1 MVSSQTA
8 RPVERSNGAKA
19 TQAVAATQAQ
29 APVSQAGFTD
39 MATTQPT
46 VINAPGQHVA
56 HSADPGALWGGAPAE
71 GLETSP
77 EIESFRKLTPDQ
89 MRAKLDELRGDRD
102 QLTGAI
108 QQRIGELD
116 KRWGRM
122 QNKTR
127 ARALGEYRGKSRHL
141 DRRTGAELAVLVAA
155 AEKAQ
160 AQIDSLNAQ
169 VKALPKDSKTS
180 CPEKRAQLARD
191 LRAQRKALSQAVDQ
205 ATQLVDTKGLKV
217 DRLAETETIIDP
229 SAAKKPESETL
240 LGMVKKWFT
249 LDWIIG
255 KCSNIYDATL
265 TQWMLQRHT
274 EQVKDQIRQED
285 IQQKETQQRRLME
298 EILTNYRNTVQGIPK
313 AK

>member
-1 MVSSQTA
+1 
-8 RPVERSNGAKA
+8 VERSNGAKA
-19 TQAVAATQAQ
+19 TQAVAASQAQ

-39 MATTQPT
+39 VATSQPMQ
-46 VINAPGQHVA
+46 INAQGQHVA

-77 EIESFRKLTPDQ
+77 EVESFRKLTPDQ
-89 MRAKLDELRGDRD
+89 MRAKLQELRADRD

-127 ARALGEYRGKSRHL
+127 ARALGEYQGKSRHI
-141 DRRTGAELAVLVAA
+141 DPRTRREVAVLVAA
-155 AEKAQ
+155 ASQAQ
-160 AQIDSLNAQ
+160 AKIDALNAQ

-180 CPEKRAQLARD
+180 CPEKRAQLARE
-191 LRAQRKALSQAVDQ
+191 LREQRKALATAVDQ

-217 DRLAETETIIDP
+217 DRLAETETLIDP
-229 SAAKKPESETL
+229 SAKNKPPEQTL

-249 LDWIIG
+249 LDWLIG

-285 IQQKETQQRRLME
+285 LQQKETQQRRLME